1 MTDNK
6 PGNVGLWERKCEIR
20 GKLAV
25 GAFPAVSRGHLRKG
39 KKKEAWRYSK
49 HEGGI
54 KQGNDKLGFLSGA

>member
-39 KKKEAWRYSK
+39 KKKRSLEVLK
-49 HEGGI
+49 T
-54 KQGNDKLGFLSGA
+54 

>member
-25 GAFPAVSRGHLRKG
+25 GAFPAVSCGHLRKG
-39 KKKEAWRYSK
+39 KKKK
-49 HEGGI
+49 
-54 KQGNDKLGFLSGA
+54 KLGGTQNMKEE